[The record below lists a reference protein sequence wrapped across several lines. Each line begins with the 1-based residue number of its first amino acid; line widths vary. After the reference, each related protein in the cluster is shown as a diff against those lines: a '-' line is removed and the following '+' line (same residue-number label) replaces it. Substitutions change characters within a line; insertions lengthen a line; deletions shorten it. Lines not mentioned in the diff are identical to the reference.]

1 MCLVS
6 GSEMNA
12 INVFIYYIKDS
23 SDISGG
29 AVKTEPDGKSVIY
42 FTGNKSPFGP
52 WELSEGFIKG
62 GTVLSCHHCHH
73 HHLCHHLLCHH

>member
-12 INVFIYYIKDS
+12 INVFIYHIKDS

-29 AVKTEPDGKSVIY
+29 AIKTEPDGKCHLFHRKQITFWSLRVI
-42 FTGNKSPFGP
+42 
-52 WELSEGFIKG
+52 
-62 GTVLSCHHCHH
+62 
-73 HHLCHHLLCHH
+73 

>member
-1 MCLVS
+1 
-6 GSEMNA
+6 MNA

-52 WELSEGFIKG
+52 
-62 GTVLSCHHCHH
+62 
-73 HHLCHHLLCHH
+73 